1 MSPEASASQGRTIIG
16 FVCERSLP
24 LDRMVDGASALLD
37 DPATRIVRVPCSGM
51 VKPAQLEMALANG
64 AEATFVC
71 GCAIG
76 DCHYRTGNLMIRERL
91 EGRRNPK
98 LRKTTD
104 RRKVGLFF
112 VTMKD
117 QFPFLKALAAFRA
130 SLEAAHETAQGS
142 VEA

>member
-1 MSPEASASQGRTIIG
+1 MPETTTPPRTIIG

-24 LDRMVDGASALLD
+24 LDRMLDAHKALLD
-37 DPATRIVRVPCSGM
+37 DPNTKIVVVPCSGM
-51 VKPAQLEMALANG
+51 VKPTQLELALANG
-64 AEATFVC
+64 ADATFVC

-91 EGRRNPK
+91 EGKRNPK

-104 RRKVGLFF
+104 RRKVGMFF

-117 QFPFLKALAAFRA
+117 RVAFLAALAEFKAG
-130 SLEAAHETAQGS
+130 LEPKPV
-142 VEA
+142 VED

>member
-1 MSPEASASQGRTIIG
+1 MSNPRPTIVG

-24 LDRMVDGASALLD
+24 LERMLDGQNGLSD
-37 DPATRIVRVPCSGM
+37 DPDTKIIVVPCSGM
-51 VKPAQLEMALANG
+51 VKPTQMELALANG

-76 DCHYRTGNLMIRERL
+76 DCHFRTGNLMIRERL
-91 EGRRNPK
+91 EGKRNPK

-104 RRKVGLFF
+104 RRKVGMFF

-117 QFPFLKALAAFRA
+117 RSAFLEALAAFRA
-130 SLEAAHETAQGS
+130 GLAAPAEGK
-142 VEA
+142 V